1 MSAETGSPTGQEP
14 CRRCQK
20 LRLAEALANDQH
32 DYSKATDCRVLL
44 RRHRNTTAC
53 SERGPA

>member
-14 CRRCQK
+14 CRGCQQ

-32 DYSKATDCRVLL
+32 DHSTATDCRVLL
-44 RRHRNTTAC
+44 RRHQNTAAC
-53 SERGPA
+53 SERGSA